1 MGHAAEFSDTSFDS
15 DVLESK
21 EPVLVDFWATWC
33 GPCSQIAPLI
43 DELAVQ
49 YAGNVKIGKVN
60 VDDNPELSTKYG
72 INAIPTLLLFK
83 GGEIIERF
91 QGIPPRAKLEA
102 ALNSAAE

>member
-33 GPCSQIAPLI
+33 GPCRQIAPLI

-60 VDDNPELSTKYG
+60 VDDNPEVSTKYG